1 MTERSVQIWFQNRR
15 AKIKNLVKKSIE
27 NGEDSNEI
35 PESMR
40 RYLAMQAM
48 ETGKPL
54 GRDFMLPRFGSS
66 NLALGAFDS
75 PSNKV
80 GMYFY
85 CRHRHR
91 LLLKFLL
98 PTNSSQSSIILPVA
112 L

>member
-1 MTERSVQIWFQNRR
+1 M
-15 AKIKNLVKKSIE
+15 VKKSIE

-54 GRDFMLPRFGSS
+54 GRDMMMPRFGGSS
-66 NLALGAFDS
+66 VGLSAFES

-80 GMYFY
+80 GMYF
-85 CRHRHR
+85 
-91 LLLKFLL
+91 
-98 PTNSSQSSIILPVA
+98 
-112 L
+112 